1 MLGLKK
7 LMVSIFYK
15 SDSGEYNTNLIQWLR
30 DIRNLIN
37 NPEVYNRLFKS
48 DGILDEMNNRLQ
60 SNAFKQLGKESKK

>member
-1 MLGLKK
+1 
-7 LMVSIFYK
+7 MVSIFYK